1 MLRETRLHVAVA
13 LMVQAV
19 SFVFMF
25 LILCAKKRSI
35 AAAFL
40 AVAAMNGV
48 AGGYLLRQ
56 IYEEESYDSENDDSV
71 AVGCDFSDDND

>member
-19 SFVFMF
+19 SFVLMF
-25 LILCAKKRSI
+25 LILCVKKRSI

-56 IYEEESYDSENDDSV
+56 IYEEEAYETDADDAV
-71 AVGCDFSDDND
+71 AVACDFSDDND